1 MKIFI
6 NYECNKKI
14 INTKNY
20 QSITS
25 IINQYIIENNINED
39 IDDYYLDYNGMYL
52 NRNFSLE
59 KYEINEESILNLH
72 TKKRGGSNFFSFAM
86 KNPFLVF
93 IVFIIAFL
101 PVLILPL
108 GFIPATATLIKIIIE
123 KSVDAIGKYLVC
135 TLGKITLFKRLR
147 FLLTVNKYLTYAIM
161 IFVIITFPL
170 ILLCVTLKGNSI
182 TDNPRN
188 MCGAIS
194 AGNTA
199 GIILT
204 CMYMGIYLLIRAG
217 NLIIKPLIY
226 IFKQNYISN
235 MLFNPLLKYL
245 LKFYD
250 SMKYLPVVLLPFIG
264 QGTQA
269 YFTFLGLS
277 LTGLKIMLNT
287 ISDIGCKSTFS
298 KEAFI
303 KKLMTNINKEKKNQD
318 EKNKDIL
325 DNKSKDNQEEI
336 NNYGDV
342 FTHTMEIK
350 RENVC
355 RDSDGIKC
363 CDPQNYINIAD
374 TLTMVIENGISSKI
388 LKMTGIFPS
397 FILFTEALYE
407 SALSR
412 LDANNDLQ
420 TKEFNEKKL
429 YLRKIL
435 QDKINKISEG
445 TKELIKKFLE
455 NGNEN
460 LIHDI
465 KRGLE
470 KNFPSTDPLINQVKG
485 KLAFLEDNMI
495 RFSVEDGSKY
505 VPGKSL
511 FKTIFKIIFVDV
523 FCNVAQTTKT
533 SLDVIHEMGEM
544 EELVDMLKGGTS
556 AGIYTGMVYL
566 LTVIILIILGIFN
579 MF

>member
-14 INTKNY
+14 INTENY
-20 QSITS
+20 ESITS
-25 IINQYIIENNINED
+25 IINKYVIENNINED
-39 IDDYYLDYNGMYL
+39 IDNYFLDHNGIYL

-59 KYEINEESILNLH
+59 KYKIKEESTLNLH
-72 TKKRGGSNFFSFAM
+72 TKKRGGSNFVSFAM

-93 IVFIIAFL
+93 IVFVIAFL

-123 KSVDAIGKYLVC
+123 KSVDTIGKYLVC
-135 TLGKITLFKRLR
+135 TLGKITLFKRLKL
-147 FLLTVNKYLTYAIM
+147 LLTVNKYMFYVIM
-161 IFVIITFPL
+161 IFVVIAFPL

-182 TDNPRN
+182 TDDPKN

-194 AGNTA
+194 AGNIA

-204 CMYMGIYLLIRAG
+204 SMYMGMYLLIRAG

-226 IFKQNYISN
+226 ICKQNYISN
-235 MLFNPLLKYL
+235 MLFIPLLKYI

-250 SMKYLPVVLLPFIG
+250 TMKYLPVVLLPFIG
-264 QGTQA
+264 PGIHA
-269 YFTFLGLS
+269 YFAFLGLS
-277 LTGLKIMLNT
+277 LVGLKVILDT
-287 ISDIGCKSTFS
+287 VKDIGCKSTFS

-303 KKLMTNINKEKKNQD
+303 KKLMANVNKEKKNQD
-318 EKNKDIL
+318 DKNDKGNTD
-325 DNKSKDNQEEI
+325 EI
-336 NNYGDV
+336 NNHDDV
-342 FTHTMEIK
+342 FTHAMEIK
-350 RENVC
+350 RETVC
-355 RDSDGIKC
+355 KDTDDIKC
-363 CDPQNYINIAD
+363 CDPQNYVSIGDA
-374 TLTMVIENGISSKI
+374 LTMVIENGVSSKI
-388 LKMTGIFPS
+388 LKSAGFFPS

-412 LDANNDLQ
+412 MDANNDLQ
-420 TKEFNEKKL
+420 TKGFNEKKL

-445 TKELIKKFLE
+445 TRELIRKFLE
-455 NGNEN
+455 NGDED
-460 LIHDI
+460 LIHNI
-465 KRGLE
+465 KQGLE
-470 KNFPSTDPLINQVKG
+470 KNFPSDNPLINEVKI
-485 KLAFLEDNMI
+485 KLAYLEDSMI
-495 RFSVEDGSKY
+495 RFSEEDGSKY
-505 VPGKSL
+505 APGKSL

-556 AGIYTGMVYL
+556 AGIYTGMSYV

>member
-6 NYECNKKI
+6 NHECNKKN
-14 INTKNY
+14 INIQNY

-25 IINQYIIENNINED
+25 IINQYIIENDINED
-39 IDDYYLDYNGMYL
+39 IDNYFLDYNGIYL

-59 KYEINEESILNLH
+59 KYDIKEGFILNLH
-72 TKKRGGSNFFSFAM
+72 SKKRGGSGFFSFAM

-93 IVFIIAFL
+93 IVFVIAFL

-135 TLGKITLFKRLR
+135 TLGKVTLFKRLR
-147 FLLTVNKYLTYAIM
+147 LLLTVNKYFIYGIM

-182 TDNPRN
+182 TDNPKN

-194 AGNTA
+194 AGNMA

-204 CMYMGIYLLIRAG
+204 SMYMGIYLLIRGG
-217 NLIIKPLIY
+217 NLILKPLIY
-226 IFKQNYISN
+226 LCKQNYITN
-235 MLFNPLLKYL
+235 MLFNPLLGYI
-245 LKFYD
+245 LKFYNQ
-250 SMKYLPVVLLPFIG
+250 MKYLPVIFLPFIG
-264 QGTQA
+264 QGIQL

-277 LTGLKIMLNT
+277 LVGLKIILDT
-287 ISDIGCKSTFS
+287 ISDFGCKSTFS
-298 KEAFI
+298 KEDFI
-303 KKLMTNINKEKKNQD
+303 KKVMTNVNKEKKNKD
-318 EKNKDIL
+318 DKNKDTVN
-325 DNKSKDNQEEI
+325 DKDNQDEI

-342 FTHTMEIK
+342 FTHSMEIK
-350 RENVC
+350 RETIC
-355 RDSDGIKC
+355 KDTDGVKC
-363 CDPQNYINIAD
+363 CDPQNYVNIGDA
-374 TLTMVIENGISSKI
+374 LTMIIENGISSKI
-388 LKMTGIFPS
+388 LKSAGFFPS

-412 LDANNDLQ
+412 MDANNDLQ
-420 TKEFNEKKL
+420 TKEFNEKKM

-435 QDKINKISEG
+435 QDKINKVSEG
-445 TKELIKKFLE
+445 TRELIKKFLE
-455 NGNEN
+455 NGDEN
-460 LIHDI
+460 LIHNI
-465 KRGLE
+465 KQGLE
-470 KNFPSTDPLINQVKG
+470 KNFPSTDPLINEVKG
-485 KLAFLEDNMI
+485 KLAFLEDSMI
-495 RFSVEDGSKY
+495 RFSEEDGSKY
-505 VPGKSL
+505 IPGKSL

-533 SLDVIHEMGEM
+533 SLDVIYEMGEM

-556 AGIYTGMVYL
+556 AGVFTSMIYL